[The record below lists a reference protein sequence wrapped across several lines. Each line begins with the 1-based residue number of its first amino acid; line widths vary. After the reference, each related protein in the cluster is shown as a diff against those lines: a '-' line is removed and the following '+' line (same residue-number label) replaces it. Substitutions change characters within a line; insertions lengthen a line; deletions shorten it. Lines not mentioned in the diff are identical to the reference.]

1 MGNADETKEE
11 DLFFFGKD
19 DDDFIVVDAR
29 EDEDDD
35 GATRAVDAF
44 ADAANMMMRCV
55 FCYGWMMF
63 LSHFIRMRKVCGE
76 KLGDIFVWD
85 KNNAEM
91 QRSSPIQLTDDGF
104 RWAESSFFFSA
115 KAKEIFRDVCFCVF

>member
-44 ADAANMMMRCV
+44 ADAANMMRYV
-55 FCYGWMMF
+55 FCYGWMF
-63 LSHFIRMRKVCGE
+63 FFSHFIWMRKVCGE
-76 KLGDIFVWD
+76 KLRDIFVWD

>member
-44 ADAANMMMRCV
+44 ADAANMMRCV

-76 KLGDIFVWD
+76 KLRDIFVWD

>member
-1 MGNADETKEE
+1 
-11 DLFFFGKD
+11 
-19 DDDFIVVDAR
+19 
-29 EDEDDD
+29 
-35 GATRAVDAF
+35 
-44 ADAANMMMRCV
+44 
-55 FCYGWMMF
+55 MF
-63 LSHFIRMRKVCGE
+63 LSHFIWMRKVCGE
-76 KLGDIFVWD
+76 KLRDIFVWD

>member
-44 ADAANMMMRCV
+44 ADAANMMCYV

-63 LSHFIRMRKVCGE
+63 LSHFIWMRKVCGGE
-76 KLGDIFVWD
+76 IERYLQLG
-85 KNNAEM
+85 
-91 QRSSPIQLTDDGF
+91 
-104 RWAESSFFFSA
+104 
-115 KAKEIFRDVCFCVF
+115 

>member
-11 DLFFFGKD
+11 DLFFFGK

-44 ADAANMMMRCV
+44 ADAANILCYV
-55 FCYGWMMF
+55 FCYGCKMF
-63 LSHFIRMRKVCGE
+63 LSHFNCISKVCGG
-76 KLGDIFVWD
+76 KMDRYLHLG
-85 KNNAEM
+85 
-91 QRSSPIQLTDDGF
+91 
-104 RWAESSFFFSA
+104 
-115 KAKEIFRDVCFCVF
+115 